1 MYSTMTTLVPEQ
13 VLERLTKEAMG
24 LAGAIGELGW
34 YPIGAALWAMSYQ
47 MPVSVRALP
56 SSVATN
62 SVGTI
67 LSCSASLQFGS
78 TTTATATA
86 IVHCSFLSQL
96 STELAIS
103 GSYDLS
109 LSRRLKQNV
118 VFVSTSVV

>member
-47 MPVSVRALP
+47 MPVSVKALP

-67 LSCSASLQFGS
+67 LSCSASFQFGS
-78 TTTATATA
+78 TETATA

-96 STELAIS
+96 STDLAIS
-103 GSYDLS
+103 GSYDFS
-109 LSRRLKQNV
+109 LSPRLKQKY
-118 VFVSTSVV
+118 

>member
-1 MYSTMTTLVPEQ
+1 MLQMYSTMTTPVPEQ

-47 MPVSVRALP
+47 MPISVRALP
-56 SSVATN
+56 SSVSTN

-67 LSCSASLQFGS
+67 LSCTASLQFGS
-78 TTTATATA
+78 TATTTA

-96 STELAIS
+96 STDLAIS
-103 GSYDLS
+103 GSYHCLYYTIS
-109 LSRRLKQNV
+109 
-118 VFVSTSVV
+118 